1 MGLLGRALR
10 GRQGCSRLVRVFSRF
25 GYRRRPAL
33 LNVAHA
39 GGGSL
44 PAHVVV
50 VDLLLGASVGR
61 VVDVGPLL
69 QVGRP
74 GAAIDERI
82 RFVS

>member
-10 GRQGCSRLVRVFSRF
+10 GRQGSSRLVRVFSRF

-39 GGGSL
+39 GGEGL

-50 VDLLLGASVGR
+50 GLLLGAPVGR